1 MTSPTHKRTR
11 IFFDELLAN
20 TVKKNTTGKKGSGR
34 LLSLDGG
41 GIKGLVLTRML
52 LSMEKEFETPIVH
65 CFDWIAGTSTGAILA
80 LALATGKSTLE
91 CQALYFRLKDK
102 VFVDSKPYG
111 TKPLEELL
119 QAEFGLTKMKD
130 IENPKMVITAT
141 MADRTP
147 PDLQL
152 FRNYQSP
159 MDMVGVSEYD
169 HPDLSRQNSPIR
181 TSDTLVC

>member
-80 LALATGKSTLE
+80 LALATGK
-91 CQALYFRLKDK
+91 FFIK
-102 VFVDSKPYG
+102 
-111 TKPLEELL
+111 
-119 QAEFGLTKMKD
+119 
-130 IENPKMVITAT
+130 
-141 MADRTP
+141 
-147 PDLQL
+147 
-152 FRNYQSP
+152 
-159 MDMVGVSEYD
+159 
-169 HPDLSRQNSPIR
+169 
-181 TSDTLVC
+181 

>member
-130 IENPKMVITAT
+130 IDQILNFEKINGSIS
-141 MADRTP
+141 
-147 PDLQL
+147 L
-152 FRNYQSP
+152 FTFKLFFQIIS
-159 MDMVGVSEYD
+159 
-169 HPDLSRQNSPIR
+169 NSG
-181 TSDTLVC
+181 D